1 MPIAIC
7 PVPDGIMLAPILER
21 ISRPNRPVCDRLH
34 GAPTAKMLGVFSQC
48 KRSFMALNRPNAMS
62 AKRSRSG
69 GKRTQLGH
77 RLKTES
83 DPTRKWRVH
92 RSDRK

>member
-34 GAPTAKMLGVFSQC
+34 GAPTAKMLAVFSQC
-48 KRSFMALNRPNAMS
+48 KRSFMTHRCQS
-62 AKRSRSG
+62 AADFAVMHNV
-69 GKRTQLGH
+69 LH
-77 RLKTES
+77 DVL
-83 DPTRKWRVH
+83 V
-92 RSDRK
+92 